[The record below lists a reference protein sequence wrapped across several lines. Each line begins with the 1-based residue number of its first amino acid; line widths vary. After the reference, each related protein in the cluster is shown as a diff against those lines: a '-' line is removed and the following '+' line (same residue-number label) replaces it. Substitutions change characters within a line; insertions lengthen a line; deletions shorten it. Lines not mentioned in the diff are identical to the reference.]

1 MNSPTS
7 QHPDEAELMRFLDGE
22 LSDREAR
29 ALRRHTDSCWQC
41 RRDLNEMQT
50 TIDAYLRVRES
61 VSYPPAPREWMPLRF
76 PVIEEQRRVW
86 PLWRLALAA
95 GVVFAGVIYL
105 RPSTPV
111 AVEKTVP
118 EVPIVVSAPPPP
130 ARAQR
135 AIAPP
140 APEKI
145 VAVSL
150 ISLEVRV
157 LAGLHRVGADLGEAV
172 EVLVEKDGILVR
184 GTALDPKRAAVIRE
198 AVAGARLELVEPK
211 AIVADG
217 GTATTVVP
225 RPTVFGVRD
234 DAANA
239 VIDESDAIVARAHAL
254 ARLAARFQ
262 GVTLNA
268 EDAQTI
274 REIENDHRVS
284 LRQHAGQLRKLLAG
298 LRAPEAAGEDLR
310 PMAELARDLD
320 ELVSA
325 GFAGAQS
332 PLSDDEIV
340 GRLHRI
346 LRGLTR

>member
-22 LSDREAR
+22 LSERDAR
-29 ALRRHTDSCWQC
+29 ALRRHTESCWQC

-50 TIDAYLRVRES
+50 TIDAYLRAREA

-86 PLWRLALAA
+86 PLWRLALAG
-95 GVVFAGVIYL
+95 GVVFAGVLYL
-105 RPSTPV
+105 RPTAPV
-111 AVEKTVP
+111 AVQKAAPVVSP
-118 EVPIVVSAPPPP
+118 AVSAPPP
-130 ARAQR
+130 
-135 AIAPP
+135 APVP
-140 APEKI
+140 QLVVRTAPEKAA
-145 VAVSL
+145 AVPL
-150 ISLEVRV
+150 VSLEVQV

-172 EVLVEKDGILVR
+172 EVIVEKDGILVR
-184 GTALDPKRAAVIRE
+184 GTALDPKRAAVIRD
-198 AVAGARLELVEPK
+198 AVVGARLELVEPK

-254 ARLAARFQ
+254 ARLAARFKR
-262 GVTLNA
+262 VTLST
-268 EDAQTI
+268 EDAETV
-274 REIENDHRVS
+274 REIESDHRAS
-284 LRQHAGQLRKLLAG
+284 LRQHAGELRKLLAA

-346 LRGLTR
+346 LRGLAR

>member
-1 MNSPTS
+1 
-7 QHPDEAELMRFLDGE
+7 
-22 LSDREAR
+22 
-29 ALRRHTDSCWQC
+29 
-41 RRDLNEMQT
+41 MQT
-50 TIDAYLRVRES
+50 TIDVYLRVRES
-61 VSYPPAPREWMPLRF
+61 ISYPPAPRAWMPLRF
-76 PVIEEQRRVW
+76 PVLEQPRRVW
-86 PLWRLALAA
+86 PVWRLALAA
-95 GVVFAGVIYL
+95 GTVFAGVIL
-105 RPSTPV
+105 FRPAVPV
-111 AVEKTVP
+111 AVQRPTASEAVTA
-118 EVPIVVSAPPPP
+118 PIPAPVAPPTSRP
-130 ARAQR
+130 AR
-135 AIAPP
+135 
-140 APEKI
+140 EKA

-150 ISLEVRV
+150 VSLEVQV

-172 EVLVEKDGILVR
+172 EVIVEKDGVLVR
-184 GTALDPKRAAVIRE
+184 GTALDPGRAAILRE
-198 AVAGARLELVEPK
+198 AIAGVRLELVEPK

-262 GVTLNA
+262 GVSLST
-268 EDAQTI
+268 EDVQTI
-274 REIENDHRVS
+274 REIENDHRTS
-284 LRQHAGQLRKLLAG
+284 LRQHAVQLRKRLAA

-340 GRLHRI
+340 GRLQRI